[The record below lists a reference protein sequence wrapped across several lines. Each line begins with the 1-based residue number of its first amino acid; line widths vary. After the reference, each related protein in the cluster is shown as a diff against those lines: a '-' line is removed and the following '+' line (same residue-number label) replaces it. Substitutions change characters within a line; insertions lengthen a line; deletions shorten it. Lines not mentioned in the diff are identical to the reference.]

1 MMRFWTQ
8 AAKNAGSCRGGAKG
22 KMYFP
27 IYDVVAVTLIAI
39 GAAFCFVWGGERSN
53 RATLAWGTSYLALG
67 VAAMTGYRHQ
77 EAVSVWLQGVS
88 LLTTSLSL
96 VVVGVGALLMSGRK
110 VRLGGIMVAVAL
122 FGALLAAVSHV
133 YGELAARTLVTV
145 SFVASYAT
153 AAFMFLFRR
162 RHAWVGVAFMA
173 EALAF
178 LYKLTDW
185 PYFSTPAQSEAVFY
199 VQWAAHLFL
208 ALVLLFYT
216 AGRSQRRLER
226 IIRHFPDA
234 VMVCDV
240 DGRILIANNALLALT
255 GMARSDDLVGRDI
268 AVVCAPTGDATAF
281 VQNVGLETKGAR
293 QVAPESFECR
303 FAPACG
309 QPFPAEVSV
318 ANFRDIGG
326 HSVIVQIR
334 DMSERKSAEER
345 IHDLAFHDQLTRLPN
360 RRLLDDRLRQA
371 ITVSARSGSF
381 GAVMAID
388 LDHFKVFND
397 TLGYEAGDRLLVEVA
412 RRLQG
417 GVREGDTVGRTGG
430 DAFVLVL
437 GGLGRSVEEAASA
450 ASLIAE
456 KCRHALESLTEFHAF
471 DRVASASIGVV
482 LFSGTSTSA
491 QDLLKQAE
499 MTMYSAKGAGRNTV
513 RFFDPMIERGIRQRT
528 AMEVDLR
535 RALERGELFNVYQP
549 QVAEQR
555 LVGAEALVR
564 WNHPRRGLVSPAEFI
579 PLAED
584 TGLIVA
590 IGYQVLESACAQLAL
605 WSSDPAKAGLTIAV
619 NVSAYQ
625 FRQHYFVDQVLAAL
639 RKTGADPRR
648 LKLELTESL
657 LVRDV
662 EALIGKMEV
671 LRARGVGF
679 ALDDF
684 GTGYSSLAYLRRL
697 PIDQLKIDQSFV
709 RDVLRN
715 TGDATIVRSIVAL
728 GRSLGLGVIAE
739 GVETTA
745 QRSFLSSVGCF
756 ACQGYLTGRP
766 MPIDEFE
773 AFAERLQAATAPAF
787 VSLSA
792 KAVRGYGG
800 VCPQGA

>member
-1 MMRFWTQ
+1 
-8 AAKNAGSCRGGAKG
+8 
-22 KMYFP
+22 MYFP
-27 IYDVVAVTLIAI
+27 IYDVVAATLMAI

-53 RATLAWGTSYLALG
+53 RATLAWGASYLALAVAAVSGFRHLEAASLWLCG
-67 VAAMTGYRHQ
+67 VA
-77 EAVSVWLQGVS
+77 
-88 LLTTSLSL
+88 LLATSISL
-96 VVVGVGALLMSGRK
+96 VAVGVGALLMGGRK
-110 VRLGGIMVAVAL
+110 VRLGGVGAAVLGVAV
-122 FGALLAAVSHV
+122 LLVVVSYA
-133 YGELAARTLVTV
+133 YGDLAARVLVTV
-145 SFVASYAT
+145 LFVSGYA
-153 AAFMFLFRR
+153 AAAVQFLFRL
-162 RHAWVGVAFMA
+162 RHVWVGVAFML

-199 VQWAAHLFL
+199 VQWVAHLLL

-226 IIRHFPDA
+226 VIRHFPDA

-255 GMARSDDLVGRDI
+255 GMARPDDLVGRNI
-268 AVVCAPTGDATAF
+268 AVVCASTNEAAVF
-281 VQNVGLETKGAR
+281 VRRVGLGAQGAR
-293 QVAPESFECR
+293 RAAPETFECR
-303 FAPACG
+303 FTPACG
-309 QPFPAEVSV
+309 PEFPAEVSV
-318 ANFRDIGG
+318 ATFRDLGG
-326 HSVIVQIR
+326 NSVIVQVR

-345 IHDLAFHDQLTRLPN
+345 IHDLAFHDQLTGLPN

-371 ITVSARSGSF
+371 INVSARSGF
-381 GAVMAID
+381 YGALMAID
-388 LDHFKVFND
+388 LDHFKMIND
-397 TLGYEAGDRLLVEVA
+397 TLGYEAGDRLLAEVA
-412 RRLQG
+412 QRLQG
-417 GVREGDTVGRTGG
+417 SVREGDTVGRTGG

-437 GGLGRSVEEAASA
+437 GGLGTSVEDAGSA

-456 KCRHALESLTEFHAF
+456 KCRHALESLTEFHLF

-482 LFSGTSTSA
+482 LFRGSATSA

-499 MTMYSAKGAGRNTV
+499 MSLYAAKGAGRNTV

-528 AMEVDLR
+528 ALEVDLR

-549 QVAEQR
+549 QVADQR

-564 WNHPRRGLVSPAEFI
+564 WNHPRRGLISPAEFI

-590 IGYQVLESACAQLAL
+590 IGYQVLEAACAQLAL

-639 RKTGADPRR
+639 RKTGANPRR

-657 LVRDV
+657 LVHDV
-662 EALIGKMEV
+662 ESLIGKMEM
-671 LRARGVGF
+671 LKARGVGF

-684 GTGYSSLAYLRRL
+684 GSGYSSLAYLRRL
-697 PIDQLKIDQSFV
+697 PFEQLKIDQSFV

-715 TGDATIVRSIVAL
+715 AGDATIVRSIVAL

-739 GVETTA
+739 GVETHA
-745 QRSFLSSVGCF
+745 QRDFLSSVGCS
-756 ACQGYLTGRP
+756 ACQGYLIGRP
-766 MPIDEFE
+766 MPVGEFE
-773 AFAERLQAATAPAF
+773 AFAERIFAGVAPALTF
-787 VSLSA
+787 AAPFKTEGSVP
-792 KAVRGYGG
+792 GYAQAF
-800 VCPQGA
+800 PQGA